1 MKQFHNFLLSFNTQ
15 AEAADFLGVTQGTIS
30 HWLTGRRV
38 PGRSKAVEIIE
49 KSRDRGRPLKFE
61 HIYGRAA

>member
-1 MKQFHNFLLSFNTQ
+1 MQHFHNFLLSFSTQ
-15 AEAADFLGVTQGTIS
+15 AEAADFLGVSQGTIS

-38 PGRSKAVEIIE
+38 PKRKKAVEIVE
-49 KSRDRGRPLKFE
+49 KSRGRVKFE